1 MAYLK
6 HAVYAQTADVQAG
19 GVANVLVRGTISLS
33 SKEGEPI
40 LAAGNKKFPVVSIV
54 ASKIPSSKQDEAISQ
69 IVKITGISEDTVSKI
84 IQSKS
89 DYARILPNHLSV
101 EQIDK
106 IQALSVAGIGV
117 SHQADRFYPN
127 EGVAADVI
135 GFLGYGESG
144 RVGQY
149 GAESF
154 YDEILSGQKSKLTDK
169 FGDLPELFR
178 WIRGKDE
185 DKNDIHRPNDVVLTI
200 DRTVQSFVEDQL
212 SAILKKWSSPSGSI
226 IVQEPSTGKIIAL
239 ADYPTFNP
247 NSYRTSE
254 PISFLNGTL
263 QQIFEPGSS
272 FKPFTMASGLDSNTI
287 TPQTTYNDSGAVEI
301 SGYTI
306 KNFDGKAHGQQTM
319 TQVLEK
325 SLNTGTMFVENK
337 VGDEIFRDYVV
348 NFGFGQRTGLDLPGE
363 VGGNITNLYSGR
375 KVNHLTA
382 SFGQGIAVT
391 PIQLINAYSA
401 IANGGKLMRPYVTAK
416 VLTEGGG
423 EKVTQPEII
432 GIPITEK
439 TATRLQTMLTSVVDH
454 GFDKARIP
462 GYDVAGKTGT
472 AQIPN
477 DKGEYDADNVIHSFA
492 GFAPSYNAKFVVLI
506 KMDRPQ
512 GIAFAADSLSPVFK
526 EIAAYLLRYYNVP
539 PTRQ

>member
-6 HAVYAQTADVQAG
+6 HAVYAQTAEAQTG

-33 SKEGEPI
+33 SKDGEPV
-40 LAAGNKKFPVVSIV
+40 LAAGNKKFPVISIV
-54 ASKIPSSKQDEAISQ
+54 ASKIPSSKQDEVVAEVTKISGM
-69 IVKITGISEDTVSKI
+69 TEDAVGKMVR
-84 IQSKS
+84 SKS
-89 DYARILPNHLSV
+89 DYARILPTHLTSEQV
-101 EQIDK
+101 ET
-106 IQALSVAGIGV
+106 IQGLHIAGLGV
-117 SHQADRFYPN
+117 SQQADRFYPN
-127 EGVAADVI
+127 EGLAADVV
-135 GFLGYGESG
+135 GFLGYGEKG

-154 YDEILSGQKSKLTDK
+154 YDDILSGQKAKLTDK
-169 FGDLPELFR
+169 LGDLPGLFR
-178 WIRGKDE
+178 WIRGKED
-185 DKNDIHRPNDVVLTI
+185 DKNEIHRPNDVVLTI

-212 SAILKKWSSPSGSI
+212 SAILKRWSSPSGSI
-226 IVQEPSTGKIIAL
+226 IVQEPSTGKIIAM

-254 PISFLNGTL
+254 PIAFLNGTL

-272 FKPFTMASGLDSNTI
+272 FKPFTMVSGLDSNTI
-287 TPQTTYNDSGAVEI
+287 TSQTIYNDTGGVEI

-306 KNFDGKAHGQQTM
+306 KNFDSKAHGQQTM

-337 VGDEIFRDYVV
+337 VGDEVFRDYVV
-348 NFGFGQRTGLDLPGE
+348 NFGFGQRTGMDLPGE
-363 VGGNITNLYSGR
+363 VSGNITNLYSGR
-375 KVNHLTA
+375 KINYLTA

-391 PIQLINAYSA
+391 PLQMVNAYSA

-416 VLTEGGG
+416 ILTEGGG
-423 EKVTQPEII
+423 EKVTEPEII
-432 GIPITEK
+432 GIPMTEK
-439 TATRLQTMLTSVVDH
+439 TATKLQTMLTSVVDH

-477 DKGEYDADNVIHSFA
+477 EKGEYDAENVIHSFA
-492 GFAPSYNAKFVVLI
+492 GFAPSYNAKFVVFI